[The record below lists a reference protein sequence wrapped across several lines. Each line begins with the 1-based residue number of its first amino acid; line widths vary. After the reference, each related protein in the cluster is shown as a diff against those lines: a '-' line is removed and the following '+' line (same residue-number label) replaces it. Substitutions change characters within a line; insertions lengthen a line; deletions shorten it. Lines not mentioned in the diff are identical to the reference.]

1 MPRVSRGTMT
11 RKRHRRVLK
20 AAQGYW
26 GARHRWF
33 RPANEAVMKALH
45 YAYRDRR
52 VRKRQFRRLWVA
64 RINAAARAAGL
75 PYSRFIQG
83 LQKAGVTLDR
93 KILADLAVR
102 DAAAFQELVAV
113 AKQSLAA

>member
-1 MPRVSRGTMT
+1 MT

-33 RPANEAVMKALH
+33 RPANEAAMKALH

-102 DAAAFQELVAV
+102 DAAAFQELVAL